1 MNLFISKIHE
11 ILHKIRT
18 FAIRHIVKPECS
30 GEHIDN
36 RKPKEDTEMK
46 EYKLEQFLQDPEAD
60 LGTGLLATRGF
71 GFCFT
76 LKQLHRWDKTED
88 GISILPFGGIGGK
101 LEQNEL
107 PGASLHREAIEEVGS
122 DVDIAEHRGNETIL
136 MDSESIEKIS
146 LATDLQN
153 EPLPIIIFRS
163 PRAEIGRKP
172 FTNVLIYAGRFTS
185 GEIRPIDD
193 PALIE
198 LEAELLLQLAEKPMS
213 VKEFQKAGGK
223 ITSRID
229 LPDDGILNPIGT
241 AIAAARCLKA
251 GLLTSRILD

>member
-1 MNLFISKIHE
+1 MNLFTSKIRQ
-11 ILHKIRT
+11 ILDKIRIL
-18 FAIRHIVKPECS
+18 AIGYKIKPERS

-36 RKPKEDTEMK
+36 QKPKEDTEMK
-46 EYKLEQFLQDPEAD
+46 AYKLEQFLQDPQAD

-71 GFCFT
+71 GFCFA
-76 LKQLHRWDKTED
+76 LKQPHRWGKTEE
-88 GISILPFGGIGGK
+88 GLLLPFGGIGGK
-101 LEQNEL
+101 LEEGEL
-107 PGASLHREAIEEVGS
+107 PAASLHREAIEEVGS
-122 DVDIAEHRGNETIL
+122 DVDITDHLGNETIL

-146 LATDLQN
+146 LATDLTN

-163 PRAEIGRKP
+163 PRAEAGRKS

-198 LEAELLLQLAEKPMS
+198 LKADLLLQLAENPVS
-213 VKEFQKAGGK
+213 VKEFQEAGGK
-223 ITSRID
+223 ITSRIN
-229 LPDDGILNPIGT
+229 LPDDGILKPIGT
-241 AIAAARCLKA
+241 AIAVARCLKA

>member
-163 PRAEIGRKP
+163 PRAEVGRKP

-185 GEIRPIDD
+185 SEIRPIDD

-213 VKEFQKAGGK
+213 IKEFQKAGGK

-229 LPDDGILNPIGT
+229 LPDDGILKPIGT
-241 AIAAARCLKA
+241 AIAAAHCLKA
-251 GLLTSRILD
+251 GLLTSQILN

>member
-1 MNLFISKIHE
+1 MNSFISKIQY
-11 ILHKIRT
+11 IFDKICL
-18 FAIRHIVKPECS
+18 FVMKYKFKPECS
-30 GEHIDN
+30 GENIDN
-36 RKPKEDTEMK
+36 QKFKEDIEMK
-46 EYKLEQFLQDPEAD
+46 EYKLEQFLQDSEAD

-76 LKQLHRWDKTED
+76 LKQCHRWSKTEE
-88 GISILPFGGIGGK
+88 GNLILPFGGIGGK
-101 LEQNEL
+101 LELNEL

-122 DVDIAEHRGNETIL
+122 DVDIICHRGNATIL

-146 LATDLQN
+146 LATELSN

-163 PRAEIGRKP
+163 PRAEAGRKP
-172 FTNVLIYAGRFTS
+172 FTNVLIYTGKFIS
-185 GEIRPIDD
+185 SEIRPIDD

-198 LEAELLLQLAEKPMS
+198 LDTNLLLQLAEKPMS
-213 VKEFQKAGGK
+213 VKEFKKAGGK

-229 LPDDGILNPIGT
+229 LPDDGILKPIGT

-251 GLLTSRILD
+251 GLLTSQILD

>member
-1 MNLFISKIHE
+1 MNLFISKIHN
-11 ILHKIRT
+11 ILDKIRL
-18 FAIRHIVKPECS
+18 FAIKYKVKPERS

-36 RKPKEDTEMK
+36 QKLKEDTEMK
-46 EYKLEQFLQDPEAD
+46 EYKLEQFLQDSEAD

-76 LKQLHRWDKTED
+76 LKQPHRWGKTEE

-101 LEQNEL
+101 LEPNEL
-107 PGASLHREAIEEVGS
+107 PSASLHREAIEEVGS
-122 DVDIAEHRGNETIL
+122 DVNITDHHGNTIL
-136 MDSESIEKIS
+136 MDSESIEKIY
-146 LATDLQN
+146 LATDLPN

-163 PRAEIGRKP
+163 PRAEAGRKP
-172 FTNVLIYAGRFTS
+172 FTNVLIYAGRFAS

-198 LEAELLLQLAEKPMS
+198 LGADLLLQLAEKPMS
-213 VKEFQKAGGK
+213 VNEFQKAGGK
-223 ITSRID
+223 ITSRIN
-229 LPDDGILNPIGT
+229 LPNDGILKPIGT